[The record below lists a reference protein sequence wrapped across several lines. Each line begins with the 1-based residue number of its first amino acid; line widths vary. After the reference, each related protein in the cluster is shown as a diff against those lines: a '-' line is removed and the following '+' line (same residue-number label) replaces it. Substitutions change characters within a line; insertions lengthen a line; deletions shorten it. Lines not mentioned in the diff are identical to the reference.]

1 MAIEN
6 MDDTWRE
13 SPWPTDPALEVDL
26 EDYLAPVPDDGIP
39 DAEVAD
45 RVLARVRRLDRKI
58 REVDEFVQAR
68 KAALD
73 AWAHDRSMVMVDERD
88 RAEQHLEGWA
98 RAVHEATGQVTWKLP
113 AGTITL
119 RPGQVRVLY
128 VDDRT
133 IGDTLAEAGH
143 TALVEETTVRKVP
156 KQGIKNVAVPGEVVE
171 SVPEGRIVSVKGW
184 EVREAVVREPDEST
198 GEMIDTVL
206 PGVLLE
212 VPTRRVF
219 KASPR

>member
-1 MAIEN
+1 
-6 MDDTWRE
+6 
-13 SPWPTDPALEVDL
+13 
-26 EDYLAPVPDDGIP
+26 
-39 DAEVAD
+39 
-45 RVLARVRRLDRKI
+45 
-58 REVDEFVQAR
+58 
-68 KAALD
+68 
-73 AWAHDRSMVMVDERD
+73 
-88 RAEQHLEGWA
+88 
-98 RAVHEATGQVTWKLP
+98 
-113 AGTITL
+113 
-119 RPGQVRVLY
+119 VRVLY